1 LPGETV
7 AETVAVGSRG
17 WPGAALGDSLEV
29 PQSDH
34 GCLTETF
41 DRLKAALA
49 DRYTL
54 ERELG
59 RGGMATVYL
68 AKDLKHDRPVAL
80 KVLHPELGATLGPE
94 RFLREIR
101 LTARLEHP
109 HILPVLD
116 SGESAGLLWY
126 TMPYVR
132 GESLRDRLSREVQ
145 LPVELALD
153 LTRQVASALDYA
165 HREGVV
171 HRDLKPENILV
182 AGGQAR
188 VADFGIAKAVAG
200 GGEST
205 LTDTGLAVGT
215 PAYMSPEQ
223 ASGSPV
229 DARTDVYALGCVLYE
244 MLAGEPPYTGRTPQ
258 AVLAKRLSE
267 PVPHVRT
274 LRDSVPK
281 AVEQALTQALAKVPA
296 DRFPTIALFAG
307 ALNETP
313 ATEAVAVVPS
323 TMSVKRSAGAGFWP
337 RPRLVAFG
345 LVALLGLSAVT
356 ALFWRSREAPRALEA
371 DLLAVVPF
379 DVLQPN
385 LGLWREGLVDLLA
398 RNLDGAGPL
407 RTVSPTLVV
416 RRWEGRADRT
426 SATSLARSVGA
437 GIALYGT
444 LVGTGPDSVRLTA
457 SVLDVTRGEMI
468 GEAEFRGTA
477 DRIDQLADSLTI
489 RVLRE
494 LARDRPI
501 AAARSSGLG
510 SRSLPALRY
519 FLRGEQLFRRT
530 EWDSARAS
538 YEQATTLDSTFA
550 LAYRR
555 LGTIAGWQY
564 GVDSR
569 ARAFIGRAAALN
581 HGLPPRESLLLVCD
595 SLFNALDEGALRD
608 SAGRANLE
616 HLFSASERVAARY
629 PTDPE
634 AWEALGEARFHF
646 GAGLGVSDAMTLEAF
661 ERAIR
666 LDSAYAPAYIHAV
679 SLALALN
686 EHSTARHYLARYLD
700 LRPGGDHALANQ
712 LTSLLLDTKTAP
724 AEVERVLDTVP
735 PSALFSAWLNFASA
749 PDSAEIA
756 IRLARRLAARRV
768 SDETFWRDPVF
779 RLGVV
784 AVSLGFRGHLREAS
798 SVVAAEPQLR
808 GWFLFPELAL
818 ARAIPAETADVF
830 YKRRLSREPF
840 RSPPNPLEPFEEGL
854 LNGPYW
860 WAARGDTASLKRY
873 VERMNRLAGSN
884 KSSPAS
890 ADPYWLAAG
899 EAYFALARRDTVAA
913 LKRFAALPDSTGP
926 VWFERL
932 TLARLLAAKA
942 QERQALSILDREF
955 PNNSGWVGVSRGIWA
970 LERARLAEKL
980 GEHEKAKQWYT
991 YVAAVWQH
999 ADAELQ
1005 PFLAEAR
1012 EALGRL
1018 TAEPRQ

>member
-1 LPGETV
+1 
-7 AETVAVGSRG
+7 
-17 WPGAALGDSLEV
+17 
-29 PQSDH
+29 
-34 GCLTETF
+34 
-41 DRLKAALA
+41 
-49 DRYTL
+49 
-54 ERELG
+54 
-59 RGGMATVYL
+59 
-68 AKDLKHDRPVAL
+68 
-80 KVLHPELGATLGPE
+80 
-94 RFLREIR
+94 
-101 LTARLEHP
+101 
-109 HILPVLD
+109 
-116 SGESAGLLWY
+116 
-126 TMPYVR
+126 
-132 GESLRDRLSREVQ
+132 
-145 LPVELALD
+145 
-153 LTRQVASALDYA
+153 
-165 HREGVV
+165 
-171 HRDLKPENILV
+171 
-182 AGGQAR
+182 
-188 VADFGIAKAVAG
+188 
-200 GGEST
+200 
-205 LTDTGLAVGT
+205 
-215 PAYMSPEQ
+215 
-223 ASGSPV
+223 
-229 DARTDVYALGCVLYE
+229 

-274 LRDSVPK
+274 LRESVPK
-281 AVEQALTQALAKVPA
+281 AVEQALTRALAKVPA
-296 DRFPTIALFAG
+296 DRFPTIAVFAR
-307 ALNETP
+307 ALNEAP
-313 ATEAVAVVPS
+313 APEAVAVAPS
-323 TMSVKRSAGAGFWP
+323 TMSLKRSAGDAISPGPHW
-337 RPRLVAFG
+337 VALG
-345 LVALLGLSAVT
+345 LVAMLGLSAVA

-371 DLLAVVPF
+371 NLLAVVPF

-416 RRWEGRADRT
+416 RRWEGGADRT
-426 SATSLARSVGA
+426 SAASLARSVGA

-477 DRIDQLADSLTI
+477 DRIDQLAESLTV

-494 LARDRPI
+494 LAKDRPI
-501 AAARSSGLG
+501 GAARSSGLG
-510 SRSLPALRY
+510 SRSVPALRY

-569 ARAFIGRAAALN
+569 ARAFGDRAVALN
-581 HGLPPRESLLLVCD
+581 HGLPPRESLLVVCD

-616 HLFSASERVAARY
+616 HLFSASERVTARY

-700 LRPGGDHALANQ
+700 LRPGGDQAIANQ
-712 LTSLLLDTKTAP
+712 LTSLLLDTAAP

-779 RLGVV
+779 RQGVV
-784 AVSLGFRGHLREAS
+784 AASLGFRGHLREAA

-818 ARAIPAETADVF
+818 AGAIPAESADVF

-890 ADPYWLAAG
+890 ADRYWLAAG

-932 TLARLLAAKA
+932 TLARLLAAQA

-980 GEHEKAKQWYT
+980 GEREKAREWYG
-991 YVAAVWQH
+991 YVADLWQH
-999 ADAELQ
+999 ADSELQ
-1005 PFLAEAR
+1005 PSVAEAR
-1012 EALGRL
+1012 EALGRF